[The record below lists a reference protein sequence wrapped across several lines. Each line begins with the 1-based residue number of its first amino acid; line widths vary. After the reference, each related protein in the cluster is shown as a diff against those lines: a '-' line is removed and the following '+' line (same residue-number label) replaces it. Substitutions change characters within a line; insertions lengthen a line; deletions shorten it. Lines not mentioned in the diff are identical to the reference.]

1 MSLLP
6 LAAIEENVRRAQIR
20 GATSVES
27 YLMIAGK
34 TEVAA
39 LGLVNRIDGYYAE
52 EHRARVRTTEYPV
65 ETGADLTDH
74 VVREPY
80 RLKLKGSATEFQQG
94 NQAGLNAWAAVLG
107 HINARRPI
115 AVVTRLGTYLN
126 MVMVDAKPI
135 VNESTGLSLDIDI
148 ELKEILRANVTRG
161 TAPSGGVPLFGPA
174 LDRAEPPR
182 ARGRTQFVPYGPD
195 VATSNLNR
203 VSSVPV
209 PGRATPIPTAQPMPV
224 PRPP

>member
-1 MSLLP
+1 MTT
-6 LAAIEENVRRAQIR
+6 
-20 GATSVES
+20 TSIES
-27 YLMIAGK
+27 YIMVAGK
-34 TEVAA
+34 TEAVAIGV
-39 LGLVNRIDGYYAE
+39 LNRMDGYYAE
-52 EHRARVRTTEYPV
+52 EHRVRVRTTEYPV

-80 RLKLKGSATEFQQG
+80 RLKLKGSATEYQQG
-94 NQAGLNAWAAVLG
+94 SQAGLHAWAAVLA

-126 MVMVDAKPI
+126 MIMVDAKPM
-135 VNESTGLSLDIDI
+135 VDDSTGLSLDIDI

-161 TAPSGGVPLFGPA
+161 TPPSGGVPLFGPA

-195 VATSNLNR
+195 IVTANIRFASAPSPG
-203 VSSVPV
+203 SS
-209 PGRATPIPTAQPMPV
+209 TPIPTAQPMPV
-224 PRPP
+224 PPPP